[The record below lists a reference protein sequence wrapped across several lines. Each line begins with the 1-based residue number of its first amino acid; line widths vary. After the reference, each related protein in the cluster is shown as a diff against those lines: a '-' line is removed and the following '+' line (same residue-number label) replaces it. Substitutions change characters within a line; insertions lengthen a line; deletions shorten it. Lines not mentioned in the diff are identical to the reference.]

1 VINNSEQLE
10 QNLAEKQSLL
20 VKSTEEI
27 VQLKQKLQQT
37 QQEQKQIVKMES
49 RRKGIMQS
57 RRSLIAIKFGNRCM
71 MKTE

>member
-49 RRKGIMQS
+49 REK
-57 RRSLIAIKFGNRCM
+57 IKEEERNNAV
-71 MKTE
+71 KKKLDSN